1 MSSKGLGVP
10 VVTQTQLVSIV
21 RKHHLTT
28 NVGLTIRTKALLD
41 ALSSD
46 KAFDEAYR
54 KEAFHAWQAYTNE
67 ELPAIPYLYR
77 YGIRSVNNRVK
88 HYDIANGS
96 SFGIEQLELTADEP
110 IK

>member
-1 MSSKGLGVP
+1 MRYASEQNDSLLKD
-10 VVTQTQLVSIV
+10 
-21 RKHHLTT
+21 
-28 NVGLTIRTKALLD
+28 IRSD
-41 ALSSD
+41 AS
-46 KAFDEAYR
+46 FDADYR

-88 HYDIANGS
+88 HYDVANGS